1 MCGGGGGQR
10 GLEEEEKAL
19 LRMQTRVAEQGIAG
33 RDQAM
38 AGYRDFLRRGR
49 EMGSAAN
56 QDREAG
62 RVMEDAYAA
71 YGTANRMQDARLAS
85 MGVNP
90 ADARFSR
97 GRDTGGV
104 GMAAQAA
111 SGANQARRGARAE
124 SLQLE
129 GAGLAGLGGFDPTG
143 ALSSMGSMI
152 GNAQR
157 TNAMSDAATAQ
168 GWGQLGQA
176 GMYGLTNADKIG
188 KGANT
193 VAGWFGRGSSSTP
206 IDSELG
212 FAYGGMVP
220 SYAEGGEVMGLPG
233 YANGGN
239 VYDTAFNQV
248 GQARSQV
255 ARGPAPQ
262 QQSAMDPMTAT
273 KLAKAAV
280 DKASSSSLGYSSAV
294 PGLSSSA
301 PGSQAAMLAEQTG
314 AFGAEGLASTAAAG
328 EAAAGAAG
336 AEAALGAAG
345 AEAAGAGLASGAA
358 GASAALGAAVPIL
371 GLGML
376 AAGLFGR
383 KDGGPIPRAA
393 SRPGIGRKQVAG
405 KAQNSKGGKVSG
417 PGGPKDD
424 MVMARLSP
432 GEYVLPVGAVKK
444 YGLDRLEK
452 MRQEG
457 LAFERQRNIT

>member
-10 GLEEEEKAL
+10 GLEQEEKDL
-19 LRMQTRVAEQGIAG
+19 LRMQAQVAGQGI
-33 RDQAM
+33 
-38 AGYRDFLRRGR
+38 RGR
-49 EMGSAAN
+49 EEAMGGFRDLRARGRERASIAN
-56 QDREAG
+56 QNQEAG
-62 RVMEDAYAA
+62 RVMEDAYAG
-71 YGTANRMQDARLAS
+71 YGNAQRMREAQMAG
-85 MGVNP
+85 MGVRGNP
-90 ADARFSR
+90 DNMFR
-97 GRDTGGV
+97 GRDDAGV

-111 SGANQARRGARAE
+111 SGASAARRNVRQEGMG
-124 SLQLE
+124 LE
-129 GAGLAGLGGFDPTG
+129 TAGLSGLAGFDPSG
-143 ALSSMGSMI
+143 ALNSMSNTI
-152 GNAQR
+152 GNARR
-157 TNAMSDAATAQ
+157 TNADSDAATAQ

-176 GMYGLTNADKIG
+176 GMYGLKNAGEIE
-188 KGANT
+188 KGAKT
-193 VAGWFGRGSSSTP
+193 VSSWFGRGGGSSP

-220 SYAEGGEVMGLPG
+220 SYAEGGEVMGMQR

-239 VYDTAFNQV
+239 VYDQAMQDV
-248 GQARSQV
+248 GQYRPPAAQ
-255 ARGPAPQ
+255 PAPQ
-262 QQSAMDPMTAT
+262 PGVNPATAMRV
-273 KLAKAAV
+273 AKMAV
-280 DKASSSSLGYSSAV
+280 DKAASSSLGYGAAT
-294 PGLSSSA
+294 PGVSM
-301 PGSQAAMLAEQTG
+301 GSQQAAMLAEQTG
-314 AFGAEGLASTAAAG
+314 AFGAEGLASTAAAAEG
-328 EAAAGAAG
+328 ATAAAAG
-336 AEAALGAAG
+336 AEAAG
-345 AEAAGAGLASGAA
+345 AAGAGLASGAA

-405 KAQNSKGGKVSG
+405 KAQNSKGGKVTG

-457 LAFERQRNIT
+457 LAFERQRNIA

>member
-1 MCGGGGGQR
+1 MCGGGGGGQR

-143 ALSSMGSMI
+143 ALSSMGSTI

-157 TNAMSDAATAQ
+157 TNAMADASTAQ
-168 GWGQLGQA
+168 GWGQLAQA
-176 GMYGLTNADKIG
+176 GMYGLSNADKIE
-188 KGANT
+188 KGFNT
-193 VAGWFGRGSSSTP
+193 VKGWMAA
-206 IDSELG
+206 D
-212 FAYGGMVP
+212 GGMVP

-328 EAAAGAAG
+328 EAAAA
-336 AEAALGAAG
+336 GAAG

-358 GASAALGAAVPIL
+358 GVSSALGAAVPIL